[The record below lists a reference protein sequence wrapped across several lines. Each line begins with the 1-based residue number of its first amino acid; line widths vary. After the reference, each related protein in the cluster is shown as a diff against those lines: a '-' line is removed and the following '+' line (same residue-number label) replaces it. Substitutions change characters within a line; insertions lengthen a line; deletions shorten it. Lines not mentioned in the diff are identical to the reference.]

1 MKKYLVHVC
10 GAVEDTDT
18 DFKVGFDITVNNG
31 GDVDFVGATIQNAL
45 NKFSEKSKKEKS
57 E

>member
-1 MKKYLVHVC
+1 MKKYVVHVC

-18 DFKVGFDITVNNG
+18 EFKVGFDITVNNG
-31 GDVDFVGATIQNAL
+31 GDVEFVGSTIQNAL
-45 NKFSEKSKKEKS
+45 NKLSEKSKKEKS

>member
-1 MKKYLVHVC
+1 MKKYVVHVY

-18 DFKVGFDITVNNG
+18 EFKVGFNITVNNG
-31 GDVDFVGATIQNAL
+31 GDVDFVGSTIQNAL
-45 NKFSEKSKKEKS
+45 NKLSEKSKKEKS